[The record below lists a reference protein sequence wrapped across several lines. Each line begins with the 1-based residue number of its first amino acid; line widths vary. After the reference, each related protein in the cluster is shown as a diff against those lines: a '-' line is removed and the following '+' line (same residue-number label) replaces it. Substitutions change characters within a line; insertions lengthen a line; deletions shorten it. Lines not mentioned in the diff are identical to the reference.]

1 MWRKAFLPLNYFTVF
16 QYESQVWL
24 CSSAPF
30 YGKVSFPP
38 LCLQQ
43 LPDTDKACRLLR
55 SALYV
60 CVCAR
65 VCVCKPVYV
74 QNRHCCFGRATY
86 GEVDLVMPCWSF
98 FDETNSSSKPNEC
111 PADFPWIVFFFF
123 YGCTM
128 SHVLALIL
136 SVTVPD
142 VEQPEVFVVVLYAM
156 GCVFSLPENRRDAA
170 ERSVKCLITRLRQL
184 SNVSAF

>member
-1 MWRKAFLPLNYFTVF
+1 MSHKCGSAAQLRFMGKSVSHHCVF
-16 QYESQVWL
+16 RSCQTLTSLVDCCALL
-24 CSSAPF
+24 CM
-30 YGKVSFPP
+30 
-38 LCLQQ
+38 
-43 LPDTDKACRLLR
+43 
-55 SALYV
+55 

-142 VEQPEVFVVVLYAM
+142 VE
-156 GCVFSLPENRRDAA
+156 
-170 ERSVKCLITRLRQL
+170 
-184 SNVSAF
+184 